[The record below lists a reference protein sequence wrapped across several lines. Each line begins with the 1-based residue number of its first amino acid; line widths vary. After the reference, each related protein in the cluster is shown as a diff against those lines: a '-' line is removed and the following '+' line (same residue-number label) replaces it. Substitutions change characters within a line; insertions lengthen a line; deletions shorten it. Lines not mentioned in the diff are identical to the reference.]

1 MFGRVVEGRCDI
13 GIGVVSRFSG
23 AGGGGISGDGGG
35 GGVTKPPLVVSKGG
49 DPLRVP
55 VVINHVEDQLVVL
68 DEMTGDGAT
77 VRAVLDRPIH
87 ADTLLEE
94 RRVLG
99 RFIVE
104 ERVGSRVDCCRGL
117 RGGAQRKSKS
127 ERTVRGCGPPLATQ
141 GAPHADPAPPSTP
154 PTHNDTLRPNH
165 PAKTPSLRPP
175 SLLH

>member
-99 RFIVE
+99 RLIVE
-104 ERVGSRVDCCRGL
+104 ERVGSRGSTRL
-117 RGGAQRKSKS
+117 LPASREGGQRKC
-127 ERTVRGCGPPLATQ
+127 ERERSWLW
-141 GAPHADPAPPSTP
+141 
-154 PTHNDTLRPNH
+154 NWKPN
-165 PAKTPSLRPP
+165 S
-175 SLLH
+175 